1 MLLPGRAMT
10 MCDLTQRIANHQN
23 GSFSQAAIKRMH
35 LLAAS
40 AGTGKTYSIQTL
52 YLRLVLVEG
61 LTVQQILVVTFT
73 KDATK
78 ELRDRLQR
86 VLREALDYL
95 NGTAKIADPNDR
107 TRMMV
112 DVARANPG
120 DSQVR
125 QRLQLALLDF
135 DMAAIYTIHGF
146 CQRVLN
152 RFAFETRQAFDVEP
166 AGDTSDEIK
175 QLCKDWWRRNV
186 YPMGEKVAGFL
197 SNSGRFSLAAITEL
211 ARKLI
216 SKPDAKLLPPVERM
230 NAIEQKMARML
241 RDFAESHPVK
251 AAETNPYPN
260 ALPEVREAVKAI
272 QEYLKTLRDSIASQA
287 WDAAL
292 NALDAATT
300 YAKTIPIDCQAA
312 LFKECKAFRDMLP
325 THGVNA
331 TQFVFDNK
339 GWLTNKQYAGLT
351 AAHTQAI
358 KAAVCALNLTS
369 LEEQYKPCAVAQLY
383 ALGPR
388 KGQPRDE
395 YHATKLLTRHFCL
408 NEPCAAKDLY
418 DAINTISK
426 EKGAGIA
433 DVAEVNIAAINPA
446 FSQLKDS
453 LFAECSHAVS
463 RAALAVKEQYRA
475 SRPAATTA
483 SFDDYLVNLRDALD
497 TEPAGQKDG
506 LVTVLRNE
514 FKAALIDEF
523 QDTDPIQWGIFER
536 LFKDAP
542 LPCFLVGDPKQAIYR
557 FRNGDIETYLQ
568 ATKGKATYPLDK
580 NYRSEKRLIDA
591 VNQVFMD
598 GCGHKTFGEDI
609 DYEEPLDAKGKDKDK
624 SLLVDKNTDE
634 KPFKILLIENSS
646 AKGRLP
652 GKNSPSA
659 KYAYEITAL
668 EIARILKD
676 DKLTIGGRRVS
687 RKDIAV
693 LVSKH
698 DEGEYIARELA
709 RLNIPAVRQGTGD
722 VWQTDEGFNLWVVLE
737 AVLDF
742 GNLSNVR
749 RALLS
754 NWFGLTPEQIQA
766 LNNNQ
771 SINRSVGRRTGG
783 SRLEDWVAEFEGL
796 LETWIKRGFPA
807 MFRRLSGTLG
817 LKRRLLGLED
827 KQGQR
832 RLANINHL
840 CELVEQAIVDG
851 RKTPEGTLSWL
862 RRQFDK
868 ATSDGG
874 DEVTLRL
881 ETDDDAVRIMTIF
894 TSKGL
899 EFPIVFAPTLFMMK
913 PRQDRGLYEFH
924 EGAALRIARAIK
936 DDPASKTAKD
946 SERNEMEQEE
956 VRQIYVAFTRAV
968 HRTVV
973 LALNDGV
980 NDGKA
985 KKNEAQKYKMP
996 GILGQVLR
1004 LPMKKEGDN
1013 IAVDMDAVEDRFSN
1027 IPNVECAVEVAVAD
1041 LQQKAAFEPD
1051 KPTVDREPAK
1061 DKPKPDTSKGHGSF
1075 TSLAPRDSRKADGA
1089 GTEAEAE
1096 AGSKNRDGE
1105 TASLSMAQVEVKPEG
1120 IFAFPSGART
1130 GTCWHEIFEDLAFN
1144 ATGDVIKKM
1153 VEDKLRI
1160 HGFLKNEDKRQERI
1174 DVTSEMVDLVLHTS
1188 LPSLNEGAPFT
1199 LATVADKDRKT
1210 EWEFSF
1216 TALPEKRTRELRD
1229 VVFAYEPYNKFL
1241 NEQSDWDKAI
1251 PGGYLT
1257 GFVDLLFRKDGRFY
1271 IADWKSNRRNGTQGD
1286 FSQDGLKDEVARH
1299 IYWLQYLIYT
1309 VAVHQFLSKSLTS
1322 YKYEKHFGGI
1332 YYVFLRGVDGKQ
1344 DAQGHANGIYMDR
1357 PELDLVEKLSGILG
1371 DFS

>member
-1 MLLPGRAMT
+1 
-10 MCDLTQRIANHQN
+10 MCDLTHKIANLED
-23 GSFSQAAIKRMH
+23 GPFSQAAIKSMH

-95 NGTAKIADPNDR
+95 DKTVEIADPNDR

-166 AGDTSDEIK
+166 AGDTSDEIE

-186 YPMGEKVAGFL
+186 YPMDEKVAGFL
-197 SNSGRFSLAAITEL
+197 SASGRFSLAAITEL

-216 SKPDAKLLPPVERM
+216 SKPDAKLYPDVEGQSGVDAVIKDRLRAFPIQEM
-230 NAIEQKMARML
+230 EEDAFDTQPESIRAAISGIQQHLKEFRQ
-241 RDFAESHPVK
+241 HVK
-251 AAETNPYPN
+251 QE
-260 ALPEVREAVKAI
+260 EWEKAI
-272 QEYLKTLRDSIASQA
+272 LALQA
-287 WDAAL
+287 AVQIKVEVA
-292 NALDAATT
+292 NPCLDAASELQKACGEFVSVTKGAQKVDYYFDGT
-300 YAKTIPIDCQAA
+300 SLLHRKKQALVPQHSETIKTALQALTDAVECSKPLAVVSINKGDYVKAYKKVLVLSAHFAPGQAA
-312 LFKECKAFRDMLP
+312 HDSSPEEVQD
-325 THGVNA
+325 
-331 TQFVFDNK
+331 
-339 GWLTNKQYAGLT
+339 
-351 AAHTQAI
+351 AI
-358 KAAVCALNLTS
+358 KEVS
-369 LEEQYKPCAVAQLY
+369 
-383 ALGPR
+383 
-388 KGQPRDE
+388 
-395 YHATKLLTRHFCL
+395 
-408 NEPCAAKDLY
+408 
-418 DAINTISK
+418 
-426 EKGAGIA
+426 KGAGLK
-433 DVAEVNIAAINPA
+433 DTVNVTVNLISPA
-446 FSQLKDS
+446 FRQLS
-453 LFAECSHAVS
+453 VALFAECGNAVA

-497 TEPAGQKDG
+497 TAPAGQEGG
-506 LVTVLRNE
+506 LVAVLRNE

-568 ATKGKATYPLDK
+568 ATKGKETYPLDK

-598 GCGHKTFGEDI
+598 GGGHKTFGEDI
-609 DYEEPLDAKGKDKDK
+609 DYKEPLEAKGKDKDK

-659 KYAYEITAL
+659 QFAYEITAL

-742 GNLSNVR
+742 SNLSNVR

-766 LNNNQ
+766 LNNNL
-771 SINRSVGRRTGG
+771 SINRSVGGRTGG

-807 MFRRLSGTLG
+807 MFRRLTGTLG

-851 RKTPEGTLSWL
+851 RKTPEGTLSWI

-868 ATSDGG
+868 ATADGG

-899 EFPIVFAPTLFMMK
+899 EFPIVFAPTLFMMQ
-913 PRQDRGLYEFH
+913 PRQDRRLYEFH
-924 EGAALRIARAIK
+924 EGAHLKIALKI
-936 DDPASKTAKD
+936 DEDPQSETAKTR
-946 SERNEMEQEE
+946 EKEEMEREHI
-956 VRQIYVAFTRAV
+956 RQIYVALTRGV

-973 LALNDGV
+973 VALGDRKPNKGE
-980 NDGKA
+980 KPPYEM
-985 KKNEAQKYKMP
+985 K
-996 GILGQVLR
+996 GILDQVLR

-1013 IAVDMDAVEDRFSN
+1013 IAVDMDAVKDRFSN
-1027 IPNVECAVEVAVAD
+1027 IPNVECAVQVAVAD
-1041 LQQKAAFEPD
+1041 LQQQAAFEPD

-1075 TSLAPRDSRKADGA
+1075 TSLAPRDSRKADGV
-1089 GTEAEAE
+1089 GTEGEADT
-1096 AGSKNRDGE
+1096 GSKNRDGE

-1174 DVTSEMVDLVLHTS
+1174 DVTSEMVNLVLHTS

-1229 VVFAYEPYNKFL
+1229 VVFAYETYNKFL
-1241 NEQSDWDKAI
+1241 NEQGDWDKAI

-1271 IADWKSNRRNGTQGD
+1271 IADWKSNRRNGTQAD
-1286 FSQDGLKDEVARH
+1286 FGQAGLKDEVARH
-1299 IYWLQYLIYT
+1299 SYWLQYLIYT
-1309 VAVHQFLSKSLTS
+1309 VAVHQFLSKSLTG

-1357 PELDLVEKLSGILG
+1357 PELDLVKKLSGILG